1 MKPKIKKQH
10 TQVSNKAEQKAWELV
25 VMSIAAISNLEANYR
40 DKKVML
46 DFESSME
53 MISFL
58 HLTDLIL
65 AGASEGKHKAEQS

>member
-58 HLTDLIL
+58 HLTDLIF